1 MIDEVGKEI
10 FEDLAAEGR
19 DIYHKRLAEYQHQ
32 DPLYM
37 QPSYMKPSHRYKADR
52 KIKSAEAAKK
62 KSTIDAA
69 KKNIL
74 LPATHSPTTEMD
86 MLLLEDMDIEP
97 LQVLS
102 NDSVKNEEDSSY
114 GYFARSVSEDN
125 NVTSVD
131 TNAGP
136 SPPSLPFM
144 KTEFEKLS
152 NKLAQLEELIHEA
165 EDESNSSKTTTSSA
179 SKRHRSVSASPID
192 DDTHAS
198 PPKVTQRVS
207 FNLVTPRTP
216 IRTTPLDQEHTMS
229 HVVSRDSIS
238 ARAALQLPLPP
249 PPLTFSPTRSVMQ
262 DAIPVENGVS
272 GLADT
277 GRRFRYPRPAP
288 TDYPFYVAIP
298 KEDATF
304 PTLPSFVEGSE
315 KLANN
320 ISPSSTTKQEVAAEP
335 LFVPPPISLEP
346 TATKQDVQLEA
357 PMTPPPDISV
367 EDFMELFFP
376 TTPSFGEMEIEDS
389 EKPEAYDPTPLNAS
403 EQDVVVEPLQLTIED
418 CMELMD
424 AL

>member
-10 FEDLAAEGR
+10 FEELADEGR
-19 DIYHKRLAEYQHQ
+19 DIYHKRLAEYQDQ

-37 QPSYMKPSHRYKADR
+37 QPSYMKPSHHYKVDR
-52 KIKSAEAAKK
+52 KSKSAEASKK

-125 NVTSVD
+125 VTSVD
-131 TNAGP
+131 MNTGP

-165 EDESNSSKTTTSSA
+165 EDESNSSKTTASSA

-207 FNLVTPRTP
+207 FNLVSPTTP
-216 IRTTPLDQEHTMS
+216 INTITVDQEQKMS
-229 HVVSRDSIS
+229 HVNSRDSF
-238 ARAALQLPLPP
+238 PP
-249 PPLTFSPTRSVMQ
+249 PPLTLLPTRSVTQ
-262 DAIPVENGVS
+262 DVISVEEVS
-272 GLADT
+272 GLDQHD
-277 GRRFRYPRPAP
+277 RHFRYPRLDP
-288 TDYPFYVAIP
+288 TTD
-298 KEDATF
+298 
-304 PTLPSFVEGSE
+304 
-315 KLANN
+315 
-320 ISPSSTTKQEVAAEP
+320 TTKQGVKLKPP
-335 LFVPPPISLEP
+335 LIPPPN
-346 TATKQDVQLEA
+346 
-357 PMTPPPDISV
+357 ISV
-367 EDFMELFFP
+367 EDFVELFFP
-376 TTPSFGEMEIEDS
+376 TTPSFVEMENS
-389 EKPEAYDPTPLNAS
+389 KKPEADNTSPLNAS
-403 EQDVVVEPLQLTIED
+403 EQDGVVEALSIPTKED
-418 CMELMD
+418 FLELCA
-424 AL
+424 ALEVGI